1 MGLGLRIFLVNDDDS
16 LQRLPLVRYERLWR
30 RDPEERL
37 PQYAGKRTRY
47 AEVLVEFDERKPVA
61 IWRIQYFFLT
71 FDSQGR
77 LDPAEQERESKLAI
91 EGLPNYNTEE
101 QPSGVIDARQHFA
114 RKRYKD
120 AYRWAPK
127 REIEEAIVDAIFG
140 GGAS

>member
-91 EGLPNYNTEE
+91 EGLPNYSTEE
-101 QPSGVIDARQHFA
+101 QPSGLIDARHRFA

-120 AYRWAPK
+120 AYRWTPK